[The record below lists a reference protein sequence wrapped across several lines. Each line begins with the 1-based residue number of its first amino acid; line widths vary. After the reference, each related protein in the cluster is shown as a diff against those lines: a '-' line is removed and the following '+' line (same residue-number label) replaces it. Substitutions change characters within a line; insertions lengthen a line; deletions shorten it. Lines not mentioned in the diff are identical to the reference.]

1 MCGCYGHRVG
11 CYEWGSGK
19 SGSEFGSEF
28 GGGEDGGDV
37 GGEGEGED
45 FPGGAGEGDRLQPLN
60 AVWRVISGQAGT
72 IRLIRVRFFVL
83 IFCLNKDE
91 IGLAT

>member
-1 MCGCYGHRVG
+1 MCGCYGHQVG
-11 CYEWGSGK
+11 CYWWGSGK
-19 SGSEFGSEF
+19 G
-28 GGGEDGGDV
+28 GGGEDGGNV

-83 IFCLNKDE
+83 IFW
-91 IGLAT
+91 